1 MLTPQVGE
9 VSVDSTAQSKPTAA
23 RLPAK
28 PSKRISLGSKRL
40 KASELALTATLR
52 EKVSSALAPI
62 EAWATIE
69 TPEAYL
75 EARVGKYIAG
85 LEMLLER
92 SLELSDIAMARGL
105 IGDLIR
111 LTKIG
116 RAKADLNITG
126 PSKLRDETDFTKIPT
141 DKLRELLGRQE

>member
-1 MLTPQVGE
+1 MLTPTIGTLIAE
-9 VSVDSTAQSKPTAA
+9 TTSTEPPSTTLGKKPA
-23 RLPAK
+23 RR
-28 PSKRISLGSKRL
+28 SKRSIGRVR
-40 KASELALTATLR
+40 ASELALTTTLR

-62 EAWATIE
+62 EAWATID

-75 EARVGKYIAG
+75 ESRVGKYIAG

-126 PSKLRDETDFTKIPT
+126 PSKLRDEIDLTKIPT